1 MQETTHYTPETVSA
15 HFVGVGGAG
24 MSALANILL
33 ARGAHVSGSDLK
45 DSKYVRALKEKGA
58 DVCVG
63 HTSENVKNPDVVV
76 VSTAI
81 PESNPEVIEARHRGI
96 EVWPRAQ
103 MLAYLAGERRTVAVA
118 GTHGKTSTSSMIA
131 TMLRSM
137 GECPSFCIGGVVE
150 GINANAENGTGDLYV
165 VEADESDGSFVF
177 LEPSIAVITNMEPD
191 HLDHYADFDEIKD
204 VFVDF
209 MQRTHEQG
217 AIIICGDDEDL
228 VETAARVEGR
238 RVISYGKGAQ
248 CDYQYRIIGRAGI
261 GTAFEVLHDGEVM
274 VSSSVAVPGEHM
286 VSNATAALVCA
297 LALGLDAKTA
307 GNGLSTFS
315 GVRRRFDLVDEV
327 AGVTIVDDY
336 GHHPTEIAATLHAA
350 ASLDFNRVV
359 VAFQPH
365 RYTRVQNLVHEF
377 GNAFEQADRIVILDV
392 YSAGETPIPGVSGR
406 SIVESIL
413 EQHPRAQVAFIP
425 HRQEITPYLTHMC
438 RPGDIVLTMG
448 AGDVTTI
455 GPEMA
460 KELQR

>member
-1 MQETTHYTPETVSA
+1 MHVSSSYTPENVSA

-33 ARGAHVSGSDLK
+33 QRGAHVSGSDLK
-45 DSKYVRALKEKGA
+45 DSKYLRSLAEQGA
-58 DVCVG
+58 DITVG
-63 HTSENVKNPDVVV
+63 HKKENVKNPDVVV

-81 PESNPEVIEARHRGI
+81 PETNPEVVEARTRGI

-103 MLAYLAGERRTVAVA
+103 MLAYLAGNRKTIAVA
-118 GTHGKTSTSSMIA
+118 GTHGKTSTSSMVA

-137 GECPSFCIGGVVE
+137 GQHPSFCIGGVVD
-150 GINANAENGTGDLYV
+150 GVNANAENGSGDLYV

-177 LEPSIAVITNMEPD
+177 LEPTIAVITNMEPD

-209 MQRTHEQG
+209 MQRTHEDG
-217 AIIICGDDEDL
+217 FIVICGDDKDL
-228 VETAARVEGR
+228 VETARRVENRVVVSYGR
-238 RVISYGKGAQ
+238 NPECDYVYRITGRKGIGSTFELLHEGRVIA
-248 CDYQYRIIGRAGI
+248 
-261 GTAFEVLHDGEVM
+261 T
-274 VSSSVAVPGEHM
+274 SSVAVPGEHM
-286 VSNATAALVCA
+286 VANAAAALTCA
-297 LALGLDAKTA
+297 AMLGLEMEQAA
-307 GNGLSTFS
+307 EGLSTFS

-327 AGVTIVDDY
+327 NDITIVDDY
-336 GHHPTEIAATLHAA
+336 GHHPTEIAATLKAA
-350 ASLDFNRVV
+350 ASLDYERVV

-365 RYTRVQNLVHEF
+365 RYTRVQNLVHDF
-377 GNAFEQADRIVILDV
+377 GNAFNDADRIIILDV

-413 EQHPRAQVAFIP
+413 EKHPRAQVAFMP
-425 HRQEITPYLTHMC
+425 HRQEITPYLTSIC

-460 KELQR
+460 KELRR

>member
-1 MQETTHYTPETVSA
+1 MQHSSKYTPETVSA

-33 ARGAHVSGSDLK
+33 ARGAKVSGSDLK

-58 DVCVG
+58 DITVG
-63 HTSENVKNPDVVV
+63 HKAENIKDPDVVV

-81 PESNPEVIEARHRGI
+81 PESNPEVIEARRREI

-103 MLAYLAGERRTVAVA
+103 MLAYLAGSRRTVAVA

-131 TMLRSM
+131 TMLRSI
-137 GECPSFCIGGVVE
+137 GESPSFCIGGVVD
-150 GINANAENGTGDLYV
+150 GVNANAENGTGDLYV

-177 LEPSIAVITNMEPD
+177 LDPAIAVITNMEPD

-209 MQRTHEQG
+209 MQRTHEDG

-228 VETAARVEGR
+228 VETAQRVENR
-238 RVISYGKGAQ
+238 RVVTYGKGEQ
-248 CDYQYRIIGRAGI
+248 CDYQYRILGRKGI
-261 GTAFEVLHDGEVM
+261 GSAFEVLHEDEV
-274 VSSSVAVPGEHM
+274 VATSSVAVPGVHM
-286 VSNATAALVCA
+286 VSNATAALVSA
-297 LALGLDAKTA
+297 LVLGLDPEKA
-307 GNGLSTFS
+307 GEGLSAFS

-365 RYTRVQNLVHEF
+365 RYTRVQNLIHEF
-377 GNAFEQADRIVILDV
+377 GNAFGEADRIIILDV
-392 YSAGETPIPGVSGR
+392 YSAGEAPIPGVSGR

-425 HRQEITPYLTHMC
+425 HRQEITPYLKRIC
-438 RPGDIVLTMG
+438 RKGDIVLTMG

-460 KELQR
+460 KELQG

>member
-1 MQETTHYTPETVSA
+1 MHESSGYTPENISA

-33 ARGAHVSGSDLK
+33 ARGARVSGSDLK
-45 DSKYVRALKEKGA
+45 DSKYLRTLSEKGA
-58 DVCVG
+58 EVSVG
-63 HTSENVKNPDVVV
+63 HRKENVKDPDVVV

-81 PESNPEVIEARHRGI
+81 PETNPEVVEARARGI

-103 MLAYLAGERRTVAVA
+103 MLAYLAGDRKTIAVA
-118 GTHGKTSTSSMIA
+118 GTHGKTSTSSMVA

-137 GECPSFCIGGVVE
+137 GEHPSFCIGGVVD
-150 GINANAENGTGDLYV
+150 GVNANAENGSGDLYV

-177 LEPSIAVITNMEPD
+177 LEPKIAVVTNMEPD

-209 MQRTHEQG
+209 MQRAHEDG

-228 VETAARVEGR
+228 VQTAR
-238 RVISYGKGAQ
+238 RVSNRVIVTYGKGAH
-248 CDYQYRIIGRAGI
+248 CDYMYRVTGRKGMGSTFDLIHEGAVVA
-261 GTAFEVLHDGEVM
+261 T
-274 VSSSVAVPGEHM
+274 SSIAVPGEHM
-286 VSNATAALVCA
+286 VANAAASLVCA
-297 LALGLDAKTA
+297 AMLGLDLAQA
-307 GNGLSTFS
+307 GEGLSTFS
-315 GVRRRFDLVDEV
+315 GVRRRFDLIDEV
-327 AGVTIVDDY
+327 NDITIVDDY
-336 GHHPTEIAATLHAA
+336 GHHPTEIAATLKAA
-350 ASLDFNRVV
+350 ASLDYERVV

-365 RYTRVQNLVHEF
+365 RYSRVQNLVREF
-377 GNAFEQADRIVILDV
+377 GDAFEDADRVIILDV
-392 YSAGETPIPGVSGR
+392 YSAGEAPIPGVSGR
-406 SIVESIL
+406 SIVASIL

-425 HRQEITPYLTHMC
+425 HRQEITSYLTLMC

-460 KELQR
+460 KELRR

>member
-1 MQETTHYTPETVSA
+1 MQPSHSYTPETVSA

-33 ARGAHVSGSDLK
+33 ARGAQVSGSDLK
-45 DSKYVRALKEKGA
+45 DSKYVRALIEKGA
-58 DVCVG
+58 DVAVG
-63 HTSENVKNPDVVV
+63 HRKENIKSPDVVV

-81 PESNPEVIEARHRGI
+81 PETNPEVVEARRRGI

-103 MLAYLAGERRTVAVA
+103 MLAYLAGERRTIAVA

-137 GECPSFCIGGVVE
+137 GEHPSFCIGGVVD
-150 GINANAENGTGDLYV
+150 GVNANAENGTGDLYV

-177 LEPSIAVITNMEPD
+177 LDPTVAVITNMEPD

-209 MQRTHEQG
+209 MQRTHEDG
-217 AIIICGDDEDL
+217 AIVICGDDDDL
-228 VETAARVEGR
+228 VETAKRVKNR
-238 RVISYGKGAQ
+238 RVVTYGKRET
-248 CDYQYRIIGRAGI
+248 CDYVFTITGRKGI
-261 GTAFEVLHDGEVM
+261 GSTFELRHDGELVAT
-274 VSSSVAVPGEHM
+274 SSVAVPGEHM
-286 VSNATAALVCA
+286 ASNAAAALVCA
-297 LALGLDAKTA
+297 AVLGLDLEAA
-307 GNGLSTFS
+307 SAGLSTFS

-327 AGVTIVDDY
+327 DGITIVDDY
-336 GHHPTEIAATLHAA
+336 GHHPTEIAATLKAA
-350 ASLDFNRVV
+350 QSLGFKRVV

-377 GNAFEQADRIVILDV
+377 GNAFECADRVIILDV
-392 YSAGETPIPGVSGR
+392 YSAGEAPIPGVSGR

-413 EQHPRAQVAFIP
+413 QQHPHAQVAFMP
-425 HRQEITPYLTHMC
+425 HRQEVTPYLKAIC

-460 KELQR
+460 KELRR